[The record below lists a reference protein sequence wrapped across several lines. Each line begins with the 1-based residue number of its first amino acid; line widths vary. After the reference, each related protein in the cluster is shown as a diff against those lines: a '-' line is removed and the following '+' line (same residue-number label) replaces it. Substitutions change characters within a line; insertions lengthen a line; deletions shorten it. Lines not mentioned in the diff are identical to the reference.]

1 MKVIL
6 RPIGWNKWSGI
17 TKYKNCF
24 EDIGSY
30 YTRSGT
36 LYTGLNEDDAKRLGL
51 KLGLNLS
58 PSSDYWKTFFIR
70 TSVSDIILDT
80 DVDMDELKYLFL
92 KSHKR
97 VKNSLMENKAGAN
110 FVLIN
115 RDEEAKRDNLYAKLE
130 IDAVIGFNKMT
141 PTEQRKCL
149 RIFGHNADTMSNEV
163 VQSKLYQVIK
173 ANPQSF
179 LDRWVNNIDRE
190 EQVLIE
196 TAVAK
201 NVIRR
206 DKHMYK
212 YGSDVIGN
220 SLEETIGFLKDPRN
234 QDIKIGILSACDAK
248 DYYTKDEAP
257 VEDLPKYVGEK
268 PITNLADLHPEPQI
282 EKPKK
287 PKS

>member
-30 YTRSGT
+30 YTRSGQ
-36 LYTGLNEDDAKRLGL
+36 LYTGLTKEDEERLSKELGL
-51 KLGLNLS
+51 DLKQSS
-58 PSSDYWKTFFIR
+58 PYWQTFFIR

-80 DVDMDELKYLFL
+80 DNPMDELKYLFL

-130 IDAVIGFNKMT
+130 IDAVIGFNKLT
-141 PTEQRKCL
+141 PTEIRKCL
-149 RIFGHNADTMSNEV
+149 RIFGHNADTMSSEV
-163 VQSKLYQVIK
+163 AQSKLYQVIK

-179 LDRWVNNIDRE
+179 LDRWVNNTDRE

-196 TAVAK
+196 TAISK
-201 NVIRR
+201 NIIRR
-206 DKHMYK
+206 DKHLYK
-212 YGSDVIGN
+212 YGSDTIGN
-220 SLEETIGFLKDPRN
+220 TLEETIGFLKDPRN
-234 QDIKIGILSACDAK
+234 QDIKISIVSACDAK
-248 DYYTKDEAP
+248 DYYTRDEAP
-257 VEDLPKYVGEK
+257 VEELPKY
-268 PITNLADLHPEPQI
+268 I
-282 EKPKK
+282 EDVQESPKK
-287 PKS
+287 LGKGQKVLNDFQLI

>member
-30 YTRSGT
+30 YTRSGQ
-36 LYTGLNEDDAKRLGL
+36 LYTGLTKEDEERLG
-51 KLGLNLS
+51 KVLGLDLKASS
-58 PSSDYWKTFFIR
+58 PYWQTFFIR

-80 DVDMDELKYLFL
+80 DDPMDELKYTFL

-130 IDAVIGFNKMT
+130 IDAVIGFNKLT
-141 PTEQRKCL
+141 PTEIRKAL
-149 RIFGHNADTMSNEV
+149 RIFGHNADTMSSEV
-163 VQSKLYQVIK
+163 AQPKLYQVIK

-179 LDRWVNNIDRE
+179 LDRWVNNKDRE
-190 EQVLIE
+190 EQI
-196 TAVAK
+196 T
-201 NVIRR
+201 
-206 DKHMYK
+206 
-212 YGSDVIGN
+212 
-220 SLEETIGFLKDPRN
+220 
-234 QDIKIGILSACDAK
+234 
-248 DYYTKDEAP
+248 YTH
-257 VEDLPKYVGEK
+257 L
-268 PITNLADLHPEPQI
+268 
-282 EKPKK
+282 
-287 PKS
+287 